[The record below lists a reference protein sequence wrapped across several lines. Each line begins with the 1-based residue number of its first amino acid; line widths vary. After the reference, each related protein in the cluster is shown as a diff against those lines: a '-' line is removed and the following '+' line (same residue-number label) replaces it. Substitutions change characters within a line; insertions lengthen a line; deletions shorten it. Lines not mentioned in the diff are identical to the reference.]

1 MFKLV
6 IGYVD
11 ADVFEAIRQDLVD
24 QGVLAISA
32 ISAGGATPD
41 QFVARSY
48 RGTAQTYH
56 LAEKIRI
63 ECVVGASH
71 ADAVQQTI
79 LAHPAR
85 RPTFTFVMDVH
96 DVAPVDSV
104 LVDADDAP

>member
-6 IGYVD
+6 IAYVD
-11 ADVFEAIRQDLVD
+11 PDVFEAIRQDLIGE
-24 QGVLAISA
+24 GVVAISA
-32 ISAGGATPD
+32 SSAGGPTPD
-41 QFVARSY
+41 QFVARSF
-48 RGTAQTYH
+48 RGTSQTYH

-85 RPTFTFVMDVH
+85 RPTFTFVMDVSG
-96 DVAPVDSV
+96 VTPVDSV
-104 LVDADDAP
+104 LLDAEDAL